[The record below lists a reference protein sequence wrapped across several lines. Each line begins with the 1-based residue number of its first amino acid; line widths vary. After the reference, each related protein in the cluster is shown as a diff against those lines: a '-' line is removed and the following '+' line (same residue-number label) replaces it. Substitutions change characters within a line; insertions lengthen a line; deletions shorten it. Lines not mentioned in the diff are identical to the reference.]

1 MRERAGVTT
10 GEPPAYLT
18 TRELAGLLRL
28 KERRVYELVARGEIP
43 CVRATGRLLFP
54 RAEVLR
60 WLEGERAE
68 GPPADVLAGSHDPLL
83 EWALRESGSGIA
95 SFFDG
100 SRDGLER
107 LRDRRAAAAGVHLF
121 DAAGGDWNLRAVREA
136 LGEAPVVVLEWAWR
150 QRGLIVAAGNPHA
163 VRGIADLRGL
173 RVMGRQPGSGAGLLF
188 AHLLREAGIAAGELE
203 LLPAAARTETELALA
218 VAAGEADAGL
228 GLACTARPLG
238 LGFVPLLRER
248 FDLVVDRRAFFEPP
262 LQRLFGFARGAA
274 FAARARELGGYDTAG
289 LGRVHH
295 NGP

>member
-1 MRERAGVTT
+1 MTT
-10 GEPPAYLT
+10 GELPPYLT
-18 TRELAGLLRL
+18 TRELAGLLRF

-43 CVRATGRLLFP
+43 CVRATGKLLFP
-54 RAEVLR
+54 KREVLR
-60 WLEGERAE
+60 WLEGARAE

-107 LRDRRAAAAGVHLF
+107 LRERRAAAAGIHLL
-121 DAAGGDWNLRAVREA
+121 DATGAWNVGVVRET
-136 LGEAPVVVLEWAWR
+136 LEDAPVVVLEWAWR
-150 QRGLIVAAGNPHA
+150 ERGLIVAPGNPRG

-173 RVMGRQPGSGAGLLF
+173 RLLPRQPGSGAGLLF
-188 AHLLREAGIAAGELE
+188 ARLLEEAGIAPGELA

-218 VAAGEADAGL
+218 VAAGEAEAGF

-238 LGFVPLLRER
+238 LGFVPPLRER

-274 FAARARELGGYDTAG
+274 FAARARELGGYDIAG
-289 LGRVHH
+289 LGRVHF